1 MIGVRRNRLRC
12 PFCWIVYEKSISLV
26 RLGPGTSTCAKC
38 TRVFSDGS
46 IEWPRATA
54 AQQREYLFPG
64 QRIVFFIG
72 NIVVGTALVLLT
84 RPTLQDGFLLVV
96 LAVTLVGIPT
106 VGYVLLCALRIRR
119 SVKRHQAALLR
130 SAGYQS
136 GALSEAWP
144 K

>member
-1 MIGVRRNRLRC
+1 MIGVRRSRLRC
-12 PFCWIVYEKSISLV
+12 PFCRIVYKKSIPLV
-26 RLGPGTSTCAKC
+26 RWGPGTSRCAKC

-46 IEWPRATA
+46 SEWPRATT
-54 AQQREYLFPG
+54 AQRREYLFPRQG
-64 QRIVFFIG
+64 IVFFIG

-84 RPTLQDGFLLVV
+84 RPTLQDGFLVVV
-96 LAVTLVGIPT
+96 LAVALVGIPT
-106 VGYVLLCALRIRR
+106 VVYVLLCARRIRR
-119 SVKRHQAALLR
+119 SVKRHKAALLR